1 MSTVLDS
8 VNMRQNAT
16 QTPSRLTP
24 IEWLICTLACIGFAF
39 DTYKVV
45 VMPVVVGPAVA
56 HLDTRNQDLQ
66 RLIIGLGSCSMRL
79 RSQEVFS
86 GFSADPPKANVFTR
100 KTLGQTA
107 CFSDRPLRACNAL
120 ADNDPPR

>member
-1 MSTVLDS
+1 
-8 VNMRQNAT
+8 MRQNAT

-24 IEWLICTLACIGFAF
+24 IEWLICALACAGFAF
-39 DTYKVV
+39 DLQ
-45 VMPVVVGPAVA
+45 GGGDAGRSRAAVA
-56 HLDTRNQDLQ
+56 HSDTQDLQ

-100 KTLGQTA
+100 KAPAQTA
-107 CFSDRPLRACNAL
+107 CFSDGPLRACNAL